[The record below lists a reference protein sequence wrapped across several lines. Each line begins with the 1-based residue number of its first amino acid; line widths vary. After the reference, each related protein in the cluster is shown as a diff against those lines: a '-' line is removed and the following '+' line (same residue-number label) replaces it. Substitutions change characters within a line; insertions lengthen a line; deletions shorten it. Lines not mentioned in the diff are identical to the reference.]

1 VVGFLEP
8 GFPQDSPVVSAEW
21 FYRRDGQ
28 QFGPISS
35 RKLYRLVRR
44 GEISAGDELWR
55 EGMPGWRPAGE
66 SKTLFGSEE
75 VREKR
80 MRMRRPEVSGSR
92 RPWPSDAATV
102 PASGPLFGRR
112 PLLTSIGIG
121 AAAGTLVSAVIA
133 AILLTVDSTTW
144 REEDAAPPPVQ
155 RAPETPAPETPAP
168 ETPEPETPEPE
179 TPEPET
185 PEPETPEPETRD
197 PEMLD
202 IDALDPET
210 PVPQPPGLT
219 EPALRLR
226 KRRSSY

>member
-1 VVGFLEP
+1 M
-8 GFPQDSPVVSAEW
+8 SAEW

-44 GEISAGDELWR
+44 GEIGAGDMLWR
-55 EGMPGWRPAGE
+55 EGLPGWRPAGE

-80 MRMRRPEVSGSR
+80 MRMRRPEASR
-92 RPWPSDAATV
+92 RRQPGPSDAATV
-102 PASGPLFGRR
+102 PASGQLFGRR

-133 AILLTVDSTTW
+133 AVLLTVDSTTW

-168 ETPEPETPEPE
+168 ETPAPETPAPETPAPETPAPE

-210 PVPQPPGLT
+210 PASEILDLNDPT
-219 EPALRLR
+219 RRLR
-226 KRRSSY
+226 KRRSNY

>member
-1 VVGFLEP
+1 M
-8 GFPQDSPVVSAEW
+8 SAEW

-44 GEISAGDELWR
+44 GEISAGDMLWR

-80 MRMRRPEVSGSR
+80 MRRPEASGRRRPG
-92 RPWPSDAATV
+92 PSDAATV
-102 PASGPLFGRR
+102 PASGQLFGRR

-133 AILLTVDSTTW
+133 AVLLTVDSTTW
-144 REEDAAPPPVQ
+144 TEKDAAPPPVQ

-168 ETPEPETPEPE
+168 ETPAPE

-219 EPALRLR
+219 DPALRLR
-226 KRRSSY
+226 KRRSAF

>member
-1 VVGFLEP
+1 M
-8 GFPQDSPVVSAEW
+8 SAEW

-80 MRMRRPEVSGSR
+80 MRRPEASGRRRPG
-92 RPWPSDAATV
+92 PSDAATV
-102 PASGPLFGRR
+102 PAAGQLFGRR
-112 PLLTSIGIG
+112 PLLTPIGIG

-133 AILLTVDSTTW
+133 AVLLTVDSTTW
-144 REEDAAPPPVQ
+144 TEKDAAPPPVQ

-168 ETPEPETPEPE
+168 ETPAPETPAPE
-179 TPEPET
+179 TPAPET

-210 PVPQPPGLT
+210 PVSQPPGLT
-219 EPALRLR
+219 DPALRLR
-226 KRRSSY
+226 KRRSND